1 MPSSPNADIVSVVN
15 EQTNLGML
23 GSMARIL
30 DVLEVISVF
39 PETDLRL
46 NGVTG
51 IGRSHHLTM
60 QPPEGSA
67 FAVQFTAIAARN
79 MQPLCLAYA
88 VARFQEMYSA
98 DWGRRDLRMV
108 KLHYEFT
115 EGVVFGVMFYDILPD
130 EAVDN
135 AVTRARDR
143 DDDHFTFHGEYP
155 VSFWNATAADFAGG
169 LKHSH
174 CETYLCCTM
183 LRLYQAYN
191 RPTVESQGRG
201 TLHLGMQIWAN
212 PSLISV

>member
-1 MPSSPNADIVSVVN
+1 VSEDVVKLN
-15 EQTNLGML
+15 T
-23 GSMARIL
+23 I
-30 DVLEVISVF
+30 F
-39 PETDLRL
+39 DLLL
-46 NGVTG
+46 NVPF
-51 IGRSHHLTM
+51 SFMWMQAHHLTM

-115 EGVVFGVMFYDILPD
+115 EGVVFGVMFYDILLD

-183 LRLYQAYN
+183 YVL
-191 RPTVESQGRG
+191 S
-201 TLHLGMQIWAN
+201 
-212 PSLISV
+212 